1 MRQDSS
7 NHPSACDL
15 AVKRIKHLF
24 SQGKEH
30 FLYSAFLE
38 KHFTHEYDHLKSPR
52 MISSLQ
58 KLSAEKQKAK
68 REERKKIHASSKT
81 ANKKSFYQHFESS
94 YSIAQNHL
102 CSLNQRYPL
111 LLHFDKGLNQ
121 RKIKNLQQ
129 KEELIAS
136 KNFKKIARQ
145 TQDWM
150 YSQFQHQ
157 VKVIK
162 EDEEAKSKEE
172 NSSQVNWEELV
183 NSKEERQFQINRVIK
198 YLSD

>member
-7 NHPSACDL
+7 NSFSACDL

-24 SQGKEH
+24 SRGKEH

-38 KHFTHEYDHLKSPR
+38 KHFVHEYDHLKCPS
-52 MISSLQ
+52 MITSLQ
-58 KLSAEKQKAK
+58 KLSLEKQKAK
-68 REERKKIHASSKT
+68 REERKKIHVSSK
-81 ANKKSFYQHFESS
+81 AMSKKSQNGQEAFN
-94 YSIAQNHL
+94 SIAQNQL

-111 LLHFDKGLNQ
+111 LLHYEKKLNE
-121 RKIKNLQQ
+121 RKIKSIQV
-129 KEELIAS
+129 KEWVIAS

-150 YSQFQHQ
+150 YAQFQHR

-162 EDEEAKSKEE
+162 EDLTNKKANSDNASVPWEDLLKS
-172 NSSQVNWEELV
+172 N
-183 NSKEERQFQINRVIK
+183 EERQFQITRVVK